1 MRAAFITGEGG
12 GGGGGVLSHE
22 VPTDGRQRA
31 KETDKR
37 ERERKVAEEAARA
50 KLRIGHN
57 NFPRNLFERH
67 NIIFYTR
74 KVVGKGREG
83 VGRGGGLYTQRRMR
97 SKVGAWIRFR

>member
-1 MRAAFITGEGG
+1 MEEEFYHMKCQQMGDREQK
-12 GGGGGVLSHE
+12 
-22 VPTDGRQRA
+22 RQTR
-31 KETDKR
+31 R
-37 ERERKVAEEAARA
+37 EKERKVAEETARA

>member
-1 MRAAFITGEGG
+1 MEEEFYHMKCQQMGDREQK
-12 GGGGGVLSHE
+12 
-22 VPTDGRQRA
+22 RQTR
-31 KETDKR
+31 R
-37 ERERKVAEEAARA
+37 EKERKVAEETARA

-83 VGRGGGLYTQRRMR
+83 VGRGGCTHRGVFEAKLEPGFA
-97 SKVGAWIRFR
+97 SVE